1 MNKND
6 DKYDIIIDINSIRKL
21 NEGWQIQ
28 YNGNEDEKIELEK
41 MIKSDNKRFISILGH
56 SNRGKTYI
64 LQKISGEKLMPG
76 YEITTKGI
84 SIKRFGKSSFLLDTV
99 GTNAPLLVDDPKKD
113 PRDDVDFS
121 NKVNDITNICHTK
134 C

>member
-1 MNKND
+1 
-6 DKYDIIIDINSIRKL
+6 
-21 NEGWQIQ
+21 
-28 YNGNEDEKIELEK
+28 

-84 SIKRFGKSSFLLDTV
+84 SIKRFGKNSFLLDTL
-99 GTNAPLLVDDPKKD
+99 GTNAPLLVDDPRRD
-113 PRDDVDFS
+113 PRDDVDFI
-121 NKVNDITNICHTK
+121 NKVNDITI
-134 C
+134 